1 MVSPNIYLGLM
12 SGTSIDSIDVAA
24 VEFNK
29 DIPRVLGSHS
39 HSIPEKLR
47 QQILNLSLPGNDNIQ
62 LYCETDNQLG
72 ELFSEAALTLID
84 SLNILP
90 NQIAAIGSHG
100 QTIRHLPPSSC
111 TSTEKAGYSLQI
123 SDPNIIAART
133 GCTVVADFRRA
144 DMALGGH
151 GAPLVPAFHQKLF
164 SHSEKNRVI
173 VNIGGIAN
181 ITVLAANGDCSGYDT
196 GPGNILMDSWCQRQ
210 LGTAYDNNGD
220 WGDGGTANNPLLNQL
235 KSHSFFAQPA
245 PKSTGREAFNLRWL
259 EQQLVDCDLSAQDIQ
274 ATLIQLTAETIADQI
289 NNLDLPISE
298 VFVCGG
304 GVLNGALMQRLAE
317 AMPESTV
324 SSTSELGLN
333 PNWVEACAFAWL
345 AKQRLE
351 GKTGNLPSVT
361 GASKEAILGGIYLA

>member
-1 MVSPNIYLGLM
+1 MATPNIYLGLM

-24 VEFNK
+24 VEFTH
-29 DIPRVLGSHS
+29 DIPQVLGSHS
-39 HSIPEKLR
+39 HPIPEKLR
-47 QQILNLSLPGNDNIQ
+47 EQILNLCLPGKDSVQ

-72 ELFSEAALTLID
+72 ELFSEAALRLID
-84 SLNILP
+84 SLNIQP

-100 QTIRHLPPSSC
+100 QTIRHLPPSSG
-111 TSTEKAGYSLQI
+111 TNTEKAGYSLQI

-151 GAPLVPAFHQKLF
+151 GAPLVPAFHQRLF
-164 SHSEKNRVI
+164 SHPEKNRVI

-196 GPGNILMDSWCQRQ
+196 GPGNILMDSWCQRH
-210 LGTAYDNNGD
+210 LGTAFDNNGD
-220 WGDGGTANNPLLNQL
+220 WGNSGTVDNQLLSQL
-235 KSHSFFAQPA
+235 KSHSFFAQSA
-245 PKSTGREAFNLRWL
+245 PKSTGREEFNQRWL
-259 EQQLVDCDLSAQDIQ
+259 EEQLAGHDLPAEDIQ
-274 ATLIQLTAETIADQI
+274 ATLMQLTAEGIADQI
-289 NNLDLPISE
+289 KHLDLPISE

-304 GVLNGALMQRLAE
+304 GVLNGALMQRLAK
-317 AMPESTV
+317 AIPESTV
-324 SSTSELGLN
+324 RSTSELGLD

-351 GKTGNLPSVT
+351 GKPGNLPSVT